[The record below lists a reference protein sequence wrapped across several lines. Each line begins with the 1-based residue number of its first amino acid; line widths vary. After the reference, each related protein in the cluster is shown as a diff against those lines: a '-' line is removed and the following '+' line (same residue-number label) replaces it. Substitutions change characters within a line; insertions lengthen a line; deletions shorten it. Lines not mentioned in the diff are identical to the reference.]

1 MLILFDIDGTILLT
15 QRAGTAAMQAAAQE
29 LFGHHFTFDGI
40 EMGGWLDPIIW
51 HAVATANGIEDPASH
66 HDRFRAAY
74 KQHFEDR
81 LANNPTVQ
89 VLPGIVDLLSALIVE
104 EDVTLGLV
112 TGNYPETG
120 LLKLQAAGI
129 DPSIF
134 KVAAWGTDGSHRREL
149 PLVAMAQYEAHCGQA
164 IAPSDVVIIGDTLHD
179 IDCAKANGCRSIAVS
194 TGFCPADKLAAKKPD
209 LLVIDLS
216 DTQLLVK
223 WMLKLERK
231 ASI

>member
-89 VLPGIVDLLSALIVE
+89 VLPGVVDLLSALIVE

-129 DPSIF
+129 DSSIF

-149 PLVAMAQYEAHCGQA
+149 PPVAIKQHESNIGQS
-164 IAPSDVVIIGDTLHD
+164 ISPNDVIIIGDTLHD